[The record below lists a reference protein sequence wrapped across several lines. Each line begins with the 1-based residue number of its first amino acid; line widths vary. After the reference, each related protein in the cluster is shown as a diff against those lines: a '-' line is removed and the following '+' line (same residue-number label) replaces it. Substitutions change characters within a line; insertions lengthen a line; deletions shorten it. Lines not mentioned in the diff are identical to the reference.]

1 MKQITASVYTED
13 QFSISPRFRGSNPS
27 FVSTSEGVV
36 MIDTPYM
43 PTDALKWR
51 DSIARKGEISYIINT
66 HHHFDHTA
74 GNYFFPGPVVSHDLG
89 REMLSASLSRV
100 AASDRTRDAAKAGMT
115 KEDYIRSLVRD
126 IDPEGVSLLD
136 ERYHLKLP
144 SITFSDQLHL
154 YRGEHSFEMI
164 YQPGHTIDHI
174 GVYLPRE
181 KVFFAGD
188 NFTSDSQPSLAQCYP
203 LKWIEVL
210 KKIETMDIEV
220 IVPGHGK
227 VCGLSKVREFRSFI
241 EEYVGAV
248 REAIKKGMSKG
259 EAADRISFE
268 ERYPPVHPGAE
279 MQRMNV
285 LRLYEMLTKL

>member
-1 MKQITASVYTED
+1 
-13 QFSISPRFRGSNPS
+13 
-27 FVSTSEGVV
+27 

-51 DSIARKGEISYIINT
+51 DSIAQKGEIGYIINT

-100 AASDRTRDAAKAGMT
+100 AASDRSRDAAKAGMG
-115 KEDYIRSLVRD
+115 KEDYIRSLVREV
-126 IDPEGVSLLD
+126 DPEGVSLLD
-136 ERYHLKLP
+136 ERYYLKLP
-144 SITFSDQLHL
+144 SITFSEQLHL
-154 YRGEHSFEMI
+154 HKGEHSFELI
-164 YQPGHTIDHI
+164 YQPGHTLDHI

-227 VCGLSKVREFRSFI
+227 ACGLSKVREFRSFI
-241 EEYVGAV
+241 EEYVESV
-248 REAIKKGMSKG
+248 REAIRKGMSKG

-268 ERYPPVHPGAE
+268 ERYPAVHPGAE

-285 LRLYEMLTKL
+285 LRLYEMLSS